1 LIHDIVM
8 VRQGIST
15 LLGGRSMEQALTELK
30 AHLMATSEE
39 FRQLAAQ
46 HAEYD
51 RQLDAIEAKPHV
63 TPEDEVEEHRI
74 KKLKLR
80 VKDQMNQILAHSK
93 AEKVA

>member
-1 LIHDIVM
+1 M
-8 VRQGIST
+8 VRQGILT
-15 LLGGRSMEQALTELK
+15 LLGGRSMEEALTELK

-46 HAEYD
+46 HAEFD

-80 VKDQMNQILAHSK
+80 VKDQMNDLLAHSK

>member
-1 LIHDIVM
+1 
-8 VRQGIST
+8 
-15 LLGGRSMEQALTELK
+15 MEQASTELK

-46 HAEYD
+46 HAEFE

-74 KKLKLR
+74 KKLKLH
-80 VKDQMNQILAHSK
+80 VKDQMNDLLAHSK

>member
-1 LIHDIVM
+1 
-8 VRQGIST
+8 
-15 LLGGRSMEQALTELK
+15 MEQALTELK
-30 AHLMATSEE
+30 AHLMANSEE

-46 HAEYD
+46 HAEYE

-80 VKDQMNQILAHSK
+80 VKDQMNDIMAHNK

>member
-1 LIHDIVM
+1 
-8 VRQGIST
+8 
-15 LLGGRSMEQALTELK
+15 MEQVLTELK

-46 HAEYD
+46 HAEYE

-74 KKLKLR
+74 KKLKLH
-80 VKDQMNQILAHSK
+80 VKDQMNEILAHSK
-93 AEKVA
+93 VENVA

>member
-1 LIHDIVM
+1 
-8 VRQGIST
+8 
-15 LLGGRSMEQALTELK
+15 MEQALTELK

-46 HAEYD
+46 HAEFE

-74 KKLKLR
+74 KKLKLH
-80 VKDQMNQILAHSK
+80 VKDQMNDLLAHSK

>member
-1 LIHDIVM
+1 
-8 VRQGIST
+8 
-15 LLGGRSMEQALTELK
+15 MEQAQAELK

-51 RQLDAIEAKPHV
+51 RMLDAIEAKPHV
-63 TPEDEVEEHRI
+63 TPQDEVEEHRI

-80 VKDQMNQILAHSK
+80 LKDQMNEIMARYKGQH
-93 AEKVA
+93 VA

>member
-1 LIHDIVM
+1 
-8 VRQGIST
+8 
-15 LLGGRSMEQALTELK
+15 
-30 AHLMATSEE
+30 
-39 FRQLAAQ
+39 LAAQ
-46 HAEYD
+46 HAEYE

-80 VKDQMNQILAHSK
+80 VKDQMNEIMARYK

>member
-1 LIHDIVM
+1 M

-46 HAEYD
+46 HAEYE

-74 KKLKLR
+74 KKLKLH
-80 VKDQMNQILAHSK
+80 VKDQMNEILAHSK
-93 AEKVA
+93 VENVA

>member
-1 LIHDIVM
+1 
-8 VRQGIST
+8 
-15 LLGGRSMEQALTELK
+15 MEEALTELK

-46 HAEYD
+46 HAEYE

-80 VKDQMNQILAHSK
+80 VKDQMNEILAQSK
-93 AEKVA
+93 TEKVA